1 MAMLQAHYR
10 AGVTCYVHAAV
21 AETSQKQH
29 GLVAA
34 DCGLLAGSQTLQGHA
49 LALMLGWVDC
59 LDQRGDCEHPES

>member
-10 AGVTCYVHAAV
+10 AGVTYYVHAAV

-49 LALMLGWVDC
+49 LALMLG
-59 LDQRGDCEHPES
+59 